1 MSTHLCDDQI
11 RRLLGGTLP
20 DDELVQADAHL
31 WECPDC
37 RDALRRRTEPTPDLP
52 PVAAPRSEGA
62 SLQSALPAVPGCEVL
77 GATNDGEFPASLG
90 RYRIT
95 GKLGS
100 GGFAVVYRGYDDD
113 LRREVAIK
121 VPHRERIATPEDAEA
136 YLAEA
141 RILASLDHPHI
152 VPVHDLGRAEDG
164 LCFVVAKF
172 IQGTDL
178 AQKLKDTR
186 LSFGECAELAA
197 TIADALHHAHK
208 RGLVHRDVKPSNILL
223 DSEGRPHLADFGL
236 ALKEEDYG
244 KGGGIRGTPAYM
256 SPEQANG
263 EGHRVDGRSD
273 VFSLGSVFYELLTG
287 RRPFRGKTPTD
298 VIIQISNDEP
308 RPPRQVADA
317 IPTELE
323 RICLKA
329 LAKKASERY
338 TTAKDLA
345 DDLRHFLDHAPET
358 GKSTISRSESGT
370 APAPSGLLHSPS
382 PTAASDHRTIKVV
395 PKGLRSFDEHDADF
409 FLELLPGVRDR
420 EGLPDS
426 IRFWRTR
433 IEETDLDKTFSVGL
447 IYGPSGCG
455 KSSLVKAGLLPRLSE
470 NVIAVYVEATAAETE
485 IRLLN
490 NLRNRCRALPD
501 SLGLRETLAAIRRG
515 QGSSSGKKVLIVLD
529 QFEQWLH
536 AKKEEEQT
544 DLVQSLRQ
552 CDGGRLQCIVM
563 VRDDFWMATTC
574 FMRELEVRV
583 LDGQNSAA
591 VDLFPVRHAE
601 KVLAAF
607 GRAFGALPDH
617 AKETSKWQK
626 AFLQQAVHGLAK
638 EGKVICVRLALF
650 AEMMKDKSWTPA
662 TLKEVGGTEG
672 VGVTF
677 LEETFSA
684 ATAPPEHRY
693 HQRAARAALH
703 ALLPET
709 GSDIKGHMRSY
720 AELRE
725 ASGYG
730 NRPKDFDD
738 LIRILDNEIR
748 LITPTDPEGKEDDL
762 LARRASEA
770 AAEGEPQPS
779 LARRANGATRYY
791 QLTHDYLVPSLR
803 EWLTRKQKDTRRGRA
818 ELRLAERAA
827 QWNAKPE
834 NRQLPA
840 WWEWSNIRLFT
851 RKKSWAPPQQKMMR
865 RAARYHAVRGAAL
878 ALLLAVATLT
888 GLIVR
893 GQVVEQRNA
902 THAAGLV
909 QAVLNADTAQ
919 VPAMIAGMAEY
930 RKWTNP
936 LLREEYDKA
945 ADKSRQK
952 LHTSLALLP
961 VDGTQ
966 ATYLADRLLDA
977 EPHEVPVLRDALAA
991 HSDGL
996 LENLWAVAV
1005 KPEKGKE
1012 PKRLRAA
1019 AALTK
1024 YDPESE
1030 NWAKCSPLV
1039 VNDLVLENPVYLGQW
1054 SEAFRP
1060 VKKWLRIPLADIFR
1074 DRNAERAAERT
1085 LATNLLADYCA
1096 DQPQVLADL
1105 LMDAD
1110 DKQFA
1115 VIYPAFAAQG
1125 ERGLP
1130 VLTGEIDKK
1139 LPPDAQEDAKE
1150 KLAKRQAN
1158 AAVALLRMNQ
1168 PAKVWPLLRHSPDPR
1183 VRSYLIHRL
1192 GPLGADADALVERLA
1207 DEPDVTIRRALF
1219 LSLGPEEFAEAIWQ
1233 PEEKKRLVEQ
1243 LQEIYR
1249 KDADPGLHAAVEW
1262 LLRQWHEEAWLARTD
1277 QEWASD
1283 ERMQAKRLVDIQ
1295 QVLAKDKDQAKP
1307 QWYVN
1312 GQGQTMVVIPGPV
1325 EFLMGSPETEAGRLP
1340 GENQHKRRI
1349 GRTFAL
1355 AAKPVTLE
1363 QYRKF
1368 KARYGIGQIES
1379 WARTGDSPVIAV
1391 NWYKAAAYCNWLSE
1405 QEGLPQSQWCYEPLD
1420 PLPALAGSSVGRLA
1434 GSLGPLAA
1442 SSGLSPKRT
1451 DPEFKEGM
1459 KLARDHL
1466 QRSGYRLPTQAEMEY
1481 ACRAGATTSR
1491 YFGQTEELL
1500 DKYAWYIHN
1509 AQDRTWPVGSK
1520 KPNDLGLFDLHGNV
1534 WCWCQERYK
1543 DNPKEP
1549 KSVIVDKEDML
1560 EIKGKDSRVLCGG
1573 AYSYPASNAR
1583 CANRVGDVPASGNGA
1598 VGFRPAR
1605 TFPLGSFSP

>member
-1 MSTHLCDDQI
+1 MSAHLSGDQI
-11 RRLLGGTLP
+11 RRLLSGTLP
-20 DDELVQADAHL
+20 DDELVEADAHL

-37 RDALRRRTEPTPDLP
+37 RDALRRRTEPAPDLP
-52 PVAAPRSEGA
+52 PVAAPRSEGDFTPSA
-62 SLQSALPAVPGCEVL
+62 SPLVPGREVL
-77 GATNDGEFPASLG
+77 GQTHDGEIPARLG

-100 GGFAVVYRGYDDD
+100 GGFAVVYRGSDDD

-121 VPHRERIATPEDAEA
+121 VPHRHRIATPEDAEA

-164 LCFVVAKF
+164 LCFVVTKF
-172 IQGTDL
+172 IPGTDL
-178 AQKLKDTR
+178 AQKLENTR
-186 LSFGECAELAA
+186 LTFHECAGLAA

-223 DSEGRPHLADFGL
+223 DSNGRPHLADFGL

-244 KGGGIRGTPAYM
+244 KGGGVRGTPAYM
-256 SPEQANG
+256 SPEQAKG

-287 RRPFRGKTPTD
+287 RRPFGGKTPTD
-298 VIIQISNDEP
+298 VIMRISNDEP
-308 RPPRQVADA
+308 RPPRQVDDA
-317 IPTELE
+317 IPAELE

-338 TTAKDLA
+338 TTAKDLS
-345 DDLRHFLDHAPET
+345 DDLRHFLDHGSEA
-358 GKSTISRSESGT
+358 GKSTLSNGELAT
-370 APAPSGLLHSPS
+370 APAPPGLLHNPS
-382 PTAASDHRTIKVV
+382 PRAASDQRTIEVV
-395 PKGLRSFDEHDADF
+395 PKGLRSFDQHDAEF
-409 FLELLPGVRDR
+409 FLELLPGARDR

-433 IEETDLDKTFSVGL
+433 IEETDRDKTFSVGL

-485 IRLLN
+485 TRLLN
-490 NLRNRCRALPD
+490 NLRNRCPDLPD
-501 SLGLRETLAAIRRG
+501 SLGLKETLAAIRRG
-515 QGSSSGKKVLIVLD
+515 QGSSSRKKVLIVLD

-536 AKKEEEQT
+536 AKKGEEQT

-552 CDGGRLQCIVM
+552 CDGARLQCIVM
-563 VRDDFWMATTC
+563 VRDDFWMATTG

-583 LDGQNSAA
+583 LDGQNAAA

-601 KVLAAF
+601 KVLASF

-617 AKETSKWQK
+617 ATETSKRQIS
-626 AFLQQAVHGLAK
+626 FLQQAVDGLAT

-709 GSDIKGHMRSY
+709 GSDITGHMRSCE
-720 AELRE
+720 ELRA
-725 ASGYG
+725 ASSYG

-738 LIRILDNEIR
+738 LIRILDNELR

-762 LARRASEA
+762 LARRASEGA
-770 AAEGEPQPS
+770 GAGEPQPA
-779 LARRANGATRYY
+779 LARRADSAARYY

-803 EWLTRKQKDTRRGRA
+803 EWLTLKQKETRRGRA
-818 ELRLAERAA
+818 ELRLAERAV

-834 NRQLPA
+834 NRRLPA

-851 RKKSWAPPQQKMMR
+851 KKKSWTPAEQKMMR
-865 RAARYHAVRGAAL
+865 RAARYYSVRGAAIT
-878 ALLLAVATLT
+878 LLLAVATLT

-893 GQVVEQRNA
+893 GKVVEQRNA

-909 QAVLNADTAQ
+909 QAVLTAETAQ
-919 VPAMIAGMAEY
+919 VPAMIDRMAEY
-930 RKWTNP
+930 RKWTDP
-936 LLREEYDKA
+936 RLREEYAKA
-945 ADKSRQK
+945 ADNSRQR

-966 ATYLADRLLDA
+966 AIYLADRLLVA
-977 EPHEVPVLRDALAA
+977 EPNEVSVLRDALAA
-991 HSDGL
+991 YSDGL
-996 LENLWAVAV
+996 RDTFWAVAMM
-1005 KPEKGKE
+1005 PEKGKE

-1019 AALTK
+1019 AALAK

-1030 NWAKCSPLV
+1030 NWAKCIALV
-1039 VNDLVLENPVYLGQW
+1039 VNDLVVENPVYLGQW
-1054 SEAFRP
+1054 SAAFRP
-1060 VKKWLRIPLADIFR
+1060 VKKWLRVPLTDIFR
-1074 DRNAERAAERT
+1074 DRNAGRAAERT
-1085 LATNLLADYCA
+1085 LATSLLADYCA
-1096 DQPQVLADL
+1096 DQPRVLADL

-1125 ERGLP
+1125 DRGLA

-1139 LPPDAQEDAKE
+1139 LPPNAEENARE
-1150 KLAKRQAN
+1150 NLAERQAN

-1168 PAKVWPLLRHSPDPR
+1168 PAKVWPLLRHTPDPR
-1183 VRSYLIHRL
+1183 VRSYLIHRF
-1192 GPLGADADALVERLA
+1192 GPLGAHADALVERLS
-1207 DEPDVTIRRALF
+1207 DEPDVTIRRALL
-1219 LSLGPEEFAEAIWQ
+1219 LSLGPEEFADATWQ

-1243 LQEIYR
+1243 LREIYR

-1283 ERMQAKRLVDIQ
+1283 KRMREKRLVDIQ
-1295 QVLAKDKDQAKP
+1295 QGLAKDRDLAKP

-1312 GQGQTMVVIPGPV
+1312 SQGQTMVVIPGPV

-1340 GENQHKRRI
+1340 GENPHKRRI

-1355 AAKPVTLE
+1355 AAKPVTVE

-1368 KARYGIGQIES
+1368 KPRYGIGQIES
-1379 WARTGDSPVIAV
+1379 WARTGDSPVIGV
-1391 NWYKAAAYCNWLSE
+1391 NWYRAAAYCNWLSE
-1405 QEGLPQSQWCYEPLD
+1405 QEGLPRSQWCYEPLD
-1420 PLPALAGSSVGRLA
+1420 TMPAPAGSSVGRLA
-1434 GSLGPLAA
+1434 GSSGPSAA
-1442 SSGLSPKRT
+1442 STGLAPEQT
-1451 DPEFKEGM
+1451 NPEFKEGM

-1466 QRSGYRLPTQAEMEY
+1466 QRSGYRLPTQAETEY

-1491 YFGQTEELL
+1491 YFGQTEKLL
-1500 DKYAWYIHN
+1500 DKYAWYIYN
-1509 AQDRTWPVGSK
+1509 AQDRTWPVGTK
-1520 KPNDLGLFDLHGNV
+1520 KPNDLGFFDLHGNV
-1534 WCWCQERYK
+1534 WCWCQDRYK
-1543 DNPKEP
+1543 DHPREP
-1549 KSVIVDKEDML
+1549 KSVIVDADDML
-1560 EIKGKDSRVLCGG
+1560 EIKDKDPRVLCGG

-1583 CANRVGDVPASGNGA
+1583 CANRVGDGPASGSGA
-1598 VGFRPAR
+1598 AGFRLAR
-1605 TFPLGSFSP
+1605 TFPLGSVGP